1 MPGKATLAC
10 HLHQRGT
17 SSDVCCWPARRP
29 GRQPCRAVHT
39 PDLLLAPASCPL
51 LQAARSCKLP
61 APARAA
67 RCQPQCTDLNT
78 TVLFLDSRSWSFPQV
93 AGKGS
98 LGKAC
103 RRGSSGGKPKM

>member
-1 MPGKATLAC
+1 MSVAG
-10 HLHQRGT
+10 
-17 SSDVCCWPARRP
+17 
-29 GRQPCRAVHT
+29 
-39 PDLLLAPASCPL
+39 LLAGLAGSLAEQYTPLICCSL